1 MTYNE
6 KKSLYESIMTEIA
19 KHVKSAINESVLN
32 EAYQSNKVTK
42 FFKLALEKS
51 KESDNQKGYYVFCCF
66 DTGTERNGN
75 AFGDFS
81 CGHFEGNRFQ
91 INDDIFGIEHVSN
104 FNDSINRLSDL
115 DDNDCSGDVKEYDS
129 VISLGYSPEHA
140 ALLICGPK
148 QAFRLYKKEMLSD
161 TYKYKLKITKPELVD
176 YMLCIN
182 NEGVKKIES
191 SYRKNQNRY
200 FNSIKNT
207 TEQTRRDNLKYNIKK
222 FEEVYGENGKEIVM
236 KLKEISKLIFDSY
249 DEKDKNKELLYNIYS
264 ELIRFIKTNK
274 FYKFNK
280 FYN

>member
-6 KKSLYESIMTEIA
+6 KKSLYEGIMIEIA
-19 KHVKSAINESVLN
+19 KHIKSVINESVLN

-51 KESDNQKGYYVFCCF
+51 KEIDNQKDYYVFCCF
-66 DTGTERNGN
+66 NAGTERNGN
-75 AFGDFS
+75 AFGSFS

-91 INDDIFGIEHVSN
+91 INDDIFGIEQAN
-104 FNDSINRLSDL
+104 FNDSIIRLSDL

-148 QAFRLYKKEMLSD
+148 QAFRLYKKEMFSD
-161 TYKYKLKITKPELVD
+161 IYKYKLKITKPELVD

-191 SYRKNQNRY
+191 SYQKNQNRY

-207 TEQTRRDNLKYNIKK
+207 TEQTKRDNLKHDLKK
-222 FEEVYGENGKEIVM
+222 FEEVYGENGKEILM
-236 KLKEISKLIFDSY
+236 KLKEVSKLIFDSF
-249 DEKDKNKELLYNIYS
+249 DETDKNKELLYNIYRG
-264 ELIRFIKTNK
+264 LIGYIKSNK
-274 FYKFNK
+274 FYKFNSM
-280 FYN
+280 YN